1 VDEGGLKKRSV
12 SHTRRS
18 AAVLLAAVVSVGHL
32 LAQSQRLPNAAGS
45 VKFAV
50 IGDNGTGDR
59 PQYEVGAQMARAH
72 ASFAFDSVIMLGDN
86 MYGSQEPADFVK
98 KFEQP
103 YKALLESGVQ
113 FFATL
118 GNHDNQLNRYYKP
131 FSMGGERY
139 YSFAKKNV
147 RFFVLDSDSL
157 DPKQMAWLEDS
168 LKSSTDEWKICY
180 FHHPL
185 YSDGGTHGSA
195 VELRVVLE
203 PLFLRYGVAVVFSGH
218 EHFYE
223 RLAPQKGIYYFIE
236 GAGGQL
242 RRGDIVRSEFKAA
255 GFDQDQSFMLVEIVG
270 ADLFFQAISRTGQIV
285 DSGTIRRGG
294 PRL

>member
-1 VDEGGLKKRSV
+1 MRRSV
-12 SHTRRS
+12 
-18 AAVLLAAVVSVGHL
+18 AILLAVVLSVCQL
-32 LAQSQRLPNAAGS
+32 LAQSRRLPNGPAS

-50 IGDNGTGDR
+50 IGDNGTGER
-59 PQYEVGAQMARAH
+59 PQYEVGAQMAKAH
-72 ASFAFDSVIMLGDN
+72 ASFAFDTVLMLGDN
-86 MYGSQEPADFVK
+86 MYGSQGPSDFVR

-103 YKALLESGVQ
+103 YKMLLEAGVQ

-131 FSMGGERY
+131 FNMSGERY
-139 YSFAKKNV
+139 YTFAKRNV

-157 DPKQMAWLEDS
+157 DPRQLAWLEES
-168 LKSSTDEWKICY
+168 LKSSSDEWKICY

-223 RLAPQKGIYYFIE
+223 RLAPQKGIHYFIE
-236 GAGGQL
+236 GAAGQL
-242 RRGDIVRSEFKAA
+242 RRGDIVRSEYKAA
-255 GFDQDQSFMLVEIVG
+255 GFDQDQSFMLVEIAG
-270 ADLFFQAISRTGQIV
+270 ADLSFQTISRTGRTV
-285 DSGTIRRGG
+285 DSGSIHRDG
-294 PRL
+294 L

>member
-1 VDEGGLKKRSV
+1 M
-12 SHTRRS
+12 RRS
-18 AAVLLAAVVSVGHL
+18 AGILLVVVISVVGPL
-32 LAQSQRLPNAAGS
+32 LAQGQRLPNAASS

-59 PQYEVGAQMARAH
+59 PEYEVGAQMARAR

-86 MYGSQEPADFVK
+86 MYGSQEPADFIR

-103 YKALLESGVQ
+103 YKALLVAGVQ

-139 YSFAKKNV
+139 YTFAKKNV
-147 RFFVLDSDSL
+147 RFFVLDSDGL
-157 DPKQMAWLEDS
+157 DPKQMAWLDEV

-270 ADLFFQAISRTGQIV
+270 SDLFFQAISRTGQIV

>member
-1 VDEGGLKKRSV
+1 MRRSV
-12 SHTRRS
+12 
-18 AAVLLAAVVSVGHL
+18 AVLLAVVLSLCQL
-32 LAQSQRLPNAAGS
+32 LAQGRRLPNVPTS

-50 IGDNGTGDR
+50 IGDNGTGER
-59 PQYEVGAQMARAH
+59 PQYDVASQMAQAH
-72 ASFAFDSVIMLGDN
+72 TSFAFDTVLMLGDN

-103 YKALLESGVQ
+103 YTPLLEKGVQ

-131 FSMGGERY
+131 FNMSGERY
-139 YSFAKKNV
+139 YTFVKKNV

-157 DPKQMAWLEDS
+157 DPKQLAWLEDA
-168 LKSSTDEWKICY
+168 LKSSSDEWKICY

-223 RLAPQKGIYYFIE
+223 RLTPQKGIYYFIE
-236 GAGGQL
+236 GAAGQL
-242 RRGDIVRSEFKAA
+242 RRGDIVRSQYKAA
-255 GFDQDQSFMLVEIVG
+255 GFDQDQSFMLVEIAG
-270 ADLFFQAISRTGQIV
+270 ADLLFQTLSRTGLTV
-285 DSGTIRRGG
+285 DSGSIHRGG
-294 PRL
+294 L

>member
-1 VDEGGLKKRSV
+1 M
-12 SHTRRS
+12 RRS
-18 AAVLLAAVVSVGHL
+18 AGILLVVVISVVGPL
-32 LAQSQRLPNAAGS
+32 LAQGQRLPNAASS

-59 PQYEVGAQMARAH
+59 PEYEVGAQMARAR

-223 RLAPQKGIYYFIE
+223 RLTPQKGIYYFIE

-270 ADLFFQAISRTGQIV
+270 SDLFFQAISRTGQIV